1 MTNTQLVVFSP
12 GRLEE
17 VVRVHQG
24 VDNEVH
30 DHKPPGGGRV
40 LTERVPAV
48 DQHGDVMV
56 PVGQQNIGVW
66 QKIGWYLPVK
76 ENEFLFSQDNED
88 SVSKFWNFGDH
99 KHPGPEATHTVS
111 LNEAFQKFGT

>member
-1 MTNTQLVVFSP
+1 MTNTQLVVFAP

-30 DHKPPGGGRV
+30 DHEPPGGDGV
-40 LTERVPAV
+40 LAERVPAV

-56 PVGQQNIGVW
+56 PMGQQNRVVW
-66 QKIGWYLPVK
+66 QKIVGIY
-76 ENEFLFSQDNED
+76 Q
-88 SVSKFWNFGDH
+88 
-99 KHPGPEATHTVS
+99 
-111 LNEAFQKFGT
+111 